1 MKKAKGKDKEIVRV
15 LEEMKKA
22 GVRILISDK

>member
-1 MKKAKGKDKEIVRV
+1 MKKAKGKYKEIVRV

-22 GVRILISDK
+22 GVRTLISDK